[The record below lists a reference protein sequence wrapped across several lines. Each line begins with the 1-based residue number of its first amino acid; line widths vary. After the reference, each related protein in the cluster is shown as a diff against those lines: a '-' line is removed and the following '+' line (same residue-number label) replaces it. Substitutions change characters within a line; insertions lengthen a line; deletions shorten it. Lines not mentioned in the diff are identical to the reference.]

1 MGDGGGQMDQW
12 VNALVQPDDLRSVPV
27 IHMVEGENQLLQG
40 YPLVSAWDELTH
52 AHVHTCTYAYTRAH
66 TLIK

>member
-1 MGDGGGQMDQW
+1 MSKKDWGDGGCQMDQW
-12 VNALVQPDDLRSVPV
+12 VKARVQPDDLSSVPV

-40 YPLVSAWDELTH
+40 YLVNAWDEFTQACTH
-52 AHVHTCTYAYTRAH
+52 ACTCAH

>member
-12 VNALVQPDDLRSVPV
+12 VNALVQPDDLSSVPV
-27 IHMVEGENQLLQG
+27 IHIVEGENQLLQG

-52 AHVHTCTYAYTRAH
+52 AR
-66 TLIK
+66 TLIKYM